1 MHKCLDR
8 AVMSHSYLT
17 RSTSATSLPKCT
29 FSSMTMRAENI
40 SDMWQHWQTASA
52 AGCRQ
57 KICKRGSGYCCAGA
71 CRVARFEIIRNSDC
85 QKGRSNLLQQRS
97 YFFCRADPRSHAKA
111 PLVCWVRASPL
122 IGWWEICQLEILLF
136 NYLLIEA
143 IMFVL
148 LWVGRMNRWIMK
160 EVIAVYETVRENIM
174 MWQIASNFGGKLS
187 RFNADNWISFPTR
200 HDQRVHLHSHLQHIF
215 IFG

>member
-8 AVMSHSYLT
+8 AVMSYSYLT

-40 SDMWQHWQTASA
+40 SDMWQHWQTAFT
-52 AGCRQ
+52 AGCCQ
-57 KICKRGSGYCCAGA
+57 KICKHGSGYCCAGF
-71 CRVARFEIIRNSDC
+71 VGWLDFKLSEIVIVREDA
-85 QKGRSNLLQQRS
+85 LI
-97 YFFCRADPRSHAKA
+97 FCSSAHIFVEQTPAATWKP
-111 PLVCWVRASPL
+111 PLMLSQSFPL

-174 MWQIASNFGGKLS
+174 TWQIASNFWGNCLVLTPIIES
-187 RFNADNWISFPTR
+187 AFPHGMINTFICI
-200 HDQRVHLHSHLQHIF
+200 HICN
-215 IFG
+215 IFFFFFC